1 MALRV
6 IWQYMDRSILS
17 SLSLILKLFCDSD
30 LLGEE
35 SLDRYNEPLNKPM
48 GKGLETLT
56 LDLGIRVGWLVVL
69 HI

>member
-1 MALRV
+1 M
-6 IWQYMDRSILS
+6 S

-56 LDLGIRVGWLVVL
+56 LDLGIRVGTML
-69 HI
+69 

>member
-1 MALRV
+1 M
-6 IWQYMDRSILS
+6 S

-48 GKGLETLT
+48 GKGLKTLT
-56 LDLGIRVGWLVVL
+56 LDLDIRVGTML
-69 HI
+69 

>member
-1 MALRV
+1 MIVLFKTV
-6 IWQYMDRSILS
+6 LELSYWCMS

-56 LDLGIRVGWLVVL
+56 LDLGIRVGTML
-69 HI
+69 